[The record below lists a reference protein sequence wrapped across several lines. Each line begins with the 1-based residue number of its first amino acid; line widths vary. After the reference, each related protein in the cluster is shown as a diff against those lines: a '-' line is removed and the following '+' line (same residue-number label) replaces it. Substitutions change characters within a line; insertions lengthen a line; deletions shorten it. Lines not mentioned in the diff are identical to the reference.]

1 MQMSVLSATLY
12 NKGFNSGKREV
23 INVCEVT
30 YKKKKKKMF
39 LKFSSLERRG
49 NDKRIVLELKF

>member
-1 MQMSVLSATLY
+1 MSVLSATLY

-30 YKKKKKKMF
+30 CQKKKKKMF
-39 LKFSSLERRG
+39 LKFSSLERRE
-49 NDKRIVLELKF
+49 NDKRIVL

>member
-23 INVCEVT
+23 KNVCEVT
-30 YKKKKKKMF
+30 YKKKKMF

>member
-23 INVCEVT
+23 ENQKMFVKLLI
-30 YKKKKKKMF
+30 KKK
-39 LKFSSLERRG
+39 
-49 NDKRIVLELKF
+49 NVLEVQFSRKKGK

>member
-23 INVCEVT
+23 ENVCEVT
-30 YKKKKKKMF
+30 YKKKK
-39 LKFSSLERRG
+39 
-49 NDKRIVLELKF
+49 NVLEVQFSRKKGK

>member
-23 INVCEVT
+23 ENVCEVT
-30 YKKKKKKMF
+30 YKKKKKCSW
-39 LKFSSLERRG
+39 SS
-49 NDKRIVLELKF
+49 VL